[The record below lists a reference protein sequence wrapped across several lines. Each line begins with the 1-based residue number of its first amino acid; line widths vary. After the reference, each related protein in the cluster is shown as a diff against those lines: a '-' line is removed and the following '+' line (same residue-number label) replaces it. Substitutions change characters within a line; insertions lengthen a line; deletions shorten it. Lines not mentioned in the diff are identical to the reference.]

1 MMVVGLDFV
10 TQALGVKMTHRVDRG
25 WGLRA
30 FIIDQQWINLVS
42 LSGDALGARAIPVEI
57 R

>member
-1 MMVVGLDFV
+1 MVVVGLDFV
-10 TQALGVKMTHRVDRG
+10 THALGVKMTHRVDRG

-30 FIIDQQWINLVS
+30 FIVAQQRVCLVS
-42 LSGDALGARAIPVEI
+42 LSGDAFGARAIPVEI